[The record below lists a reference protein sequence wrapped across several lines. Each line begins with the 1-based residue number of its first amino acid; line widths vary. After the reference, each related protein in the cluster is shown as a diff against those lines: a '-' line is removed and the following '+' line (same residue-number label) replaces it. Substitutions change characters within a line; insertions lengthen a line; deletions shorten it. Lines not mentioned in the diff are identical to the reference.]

1 MKQQEWIK
9 GNLEKLDF
17 VEWDRYFHTKTGLV
31 FYGWITRK
39 EDPYKDFLVL
49 ELNTR
54 QNMVV
59 RYDTSSEKYT
69 AEIADRLGLNHSEC
83 IRVEESFNIHNSKP
97 LYGPEM
103 IAVLAHRLWTH
114 WSQHIAKEESIS
126 QERLER
132 WESLWVE
139 FEALSSEMREKDD
152 ELVKRFLKEK
162 PDYDLDL

>member
-1 MKQQEWIK
+1 MK
-9 GNLEKLDF
+9 
-17 VEWDRYFHTKTGLV
+17 
-31 FYGWITRK
+31 
-39 EDPYKDFLVL
+39 
-49 ELNTR
+49 
-54 QNMVV
+54 
-59 RYDTSSEKYT
+59 
-69 AEIADRLGLNHSEC
+69 DRLIPHAYEHSGINENQGREV
-83 IRVEESFNIHNSKP
+83 ILSYNEDDAQVEDSFNIHNSKP

-139 FEALSSEMREKDD
+139 FEALSSDMREKDD